1 MPEADRQTPEVRRR
15 FSTLLTAVLVVLA
28 TVSVVT
34 ILLVLGSHFNTG
46 VEREYRKKLRAQ
58 KGQVE
63 IRLQNRFSDIQKQ
76 LRDLAE
82 DNAVRVTMMLNAGMQ
97 LEERILLNY
106 PPENGV
112 YFFVRK
118 KGDTQTLPRFYPGLS
133 DRLVADVI
141 DDLPRGAT
149 LQDGKRVRLLW
160 AFAYPLIHSE
170 GMMGN
175 AYALYD
181 LSEDLRLLQS
191 IDQNNEGEIAY
202 RRDDRLNSLTS
213 EAQAALPVGIAPRI
227 ESGIEPLPLS
237 DNLIA
242 LQIAAV
248 KPLYFLAS
256 LKPLNAEK
264 KKLSLVMA
272 IVSGLILT
280 VSILISIV
288 FGRRMVRPLQEMTRK
303 AIQISEGEH
312 PPRFE
317 LSGNFWE
324 FDRLS
329 QAFDT
334 MLAQLKEAEERSR
347 YKELLE
353 NVDDSVYILD
363 GRGRIVDANAAA
375 YNLLGYPP
383 EVFFSLSLHDI
394 LPQAEAERILHQLSD
409 GSSASGKIQL
419 ETEHCDCEG
428 KRIPV
433 EIHSRPINYQGRSVI
448 LNVARDVRKRVEIE
462 EEKRQLQEQLLQAQ
476 KMEAIG
482 TLAGGVAHDFN
493 NLLMGIQGR
502 LSMMRMQASD
512 IRALQKHIDRIEQTV
527 MSAANLTRQLLGF
540 ARKGKYEVRPTCV
553 KTLIDDTTRMFISTR
568 KEIRLRLRLP
578 DDLPKARIDR
588 GQIEQVLINL
598 YVNAWHAMPTGGDLI
613 IKAREVLLNAAFCRA
628 YEVPEGRFVEVAVSD
643 TGCGMDPDTLDRIF
657 EPFFTTKG
665 VGKGTGLGLASAY
678 GIIKNHKGIIR
689 VESRKGAGATF
700 TLYLP
705 VCEDT
710 ELSTAGIVA
719 EGPPQASAV
728 PETEEELLVA
738 EEALRRKQSISPH
751 RN

>member
-1 MPEADRQTPEVRRR
+1 MPEAYRETPISRRR
-15 FSTLLTAVLVVLA
+15 FSTLLTAVIVVLS
-28 TVSVVT
+28 TVSVIT
-34 ILLVLGSHFNTG
+34 ILVVLGSHFNVG

-63 IRLQNRFSDIQKQ
+63 IRLQNRFADIQNR

-82 DNAVRVTMMLNAGMQ
+82 DNAVRVTMMLDAGPQ
-97 LEERILLNY
+97 LEERLLLNY
-106 PPENGV
+106 SPESGA
-112 YFFVRK
+112 YFFVKK
-118 KGDTQTLPRFYPGLS
+118 KGGHTLLPKSYPGLS
-133 DRLVADVI
+133 QTVVASSLEE
-141 DDLPRGAT
+141 LPRGAT
-149 LQDGKRVRLLW
+149 VKDGRRIRLLW
-160 AFAYPLIHSE
+160 LFAYPLIQPE
-170 GMMGN
+170 GMMGT

-181 LSEDLRLLQS
+181 LSEDLQLLQS
-191 IDQNNEGEIAY
+191 IDQNNEGELAF
-202 RRDDRLNSLTS
+202 RWKDHLTSLTTD
-213 EAQAALPVGIAPRI
+213 ATP
-227 ESGIEPLPLS
+227 PLS
-237 DNLIA
+237 SAATRGIDSGLEPIVLDGNRIA
-242 LQIAAV
+242 LKIAAV

-256 LKPLNAEK
+256 LKPLSDEK
-264 KKLSLVMA
+264 QKISLVMA
-272 IVSGLILT
+272 VVSGLILT
-280 VSILISIV
+280 VSIFISLV

-303 AIQISEGEH
+303 AIQISEGVH

-317 LSGNFWE
+317 ISGTYWE

-334 MLAQLKEAEERSR
+334 MLAQLREAEERSR

-363 GRGRIVDANAAA
+363 QQGRILDANAAA
-375 YNLLGYPP
+375 YTLLGYPP
-383 EVFFSLSLHDI
+383 EAFFRLALSDI
-394 LPQAEAERILHQLSD
+394 LPDADAEKILQQLSEA
-409 GSSASGKIQL
+409 GRNPGKLQL
-419 ETEHCDCEG
+419 ETEHYCCGGE
-428 KRIPV
+428 RIPV
-433 EIHSRPINYQGRSVI
+433 EIHSRPITYQGQSVI

-502 LSMMRMQASD
+502 LSMMRMQVSD
-512 IRALQKHIDRIEQTV
+512 ARALEKHVDRIEQTV

-568 KEIRLRLRLP
+568 KEIRLQLQLSDGLP
-578 DDLPKARIDR
+578 RARIDR

-598 YVNAWHAMPTGGDLI
+598 YVNAWHAMPDGGDLI
-613 IKAREVLLNAAFCRA
+613 IKARETFLNAAFCRA
-628 YEVPEGRFVEVAVSD
+628 YEVPEGRFVEVSVSD
-643 TGCGMDPDTLDRIF
+643 TGCGMDPKTMDRIF

-689 VESRKGAGATF
+689 VESRKGSGTTF

-705 VCEDT
+705 VF
-710 ELSTAGIVA
+710 
-719 EGPPQASAV
+719 EGPESQASQNAAETDSGHSAPVSQPQETDLLLADEAV
-728 PETEEELLVA
+728 
-738 EEALRRKQSISPH
+738 RRKQHNP
-751 RN
+751 R